1 MGMGMTSQGTDFET
15 SAGEMPGM
23 VWANSDAAL
32 ADKIGIHVEFIGG
45 VVGTAVYSGVAGL
58 WNTNGFSK
66 AADSVT
72 GFFAS
77 AGDLHYLYNSAAT
90 FAFPKALPMAWLS
103 LVMPWSNNF
112 DLDYNEQGNSN
123 FRASLAGWEEGT
135 VTLYSAS
142 AAAPMLLAGL
152 GGLLALRRRRT

>member
-1 MGMGMTSQGTDFET
+1 
-15 SAGEMPGM
+15 MPEM
-23 VWANSDAAL
+23 VWANSDAML

-77 AGDLHYLYNSAAT
+77 AGDLHCLYNSAPT
-90 FAFPKALPMAWLS
+90 FAFPEALPMAWLS
-103 LVMPWSNNF
+103 LAKPWSNNF
-112 DLDYNEQGNSN
+112 DLDYNEQNNSN

-135 VTLYSAS
+135 FTLYSSSAAAVPLP

-152 GGLLALRRRRT
+152 GGLLALRRHRV